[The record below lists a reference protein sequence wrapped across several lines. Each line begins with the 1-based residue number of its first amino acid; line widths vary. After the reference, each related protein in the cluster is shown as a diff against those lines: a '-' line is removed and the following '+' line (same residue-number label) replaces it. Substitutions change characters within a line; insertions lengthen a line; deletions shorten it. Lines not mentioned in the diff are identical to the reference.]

1 MLLIDNMAEYLASLS
16 IMVLTITFCCIMF
29 NIIKPGKK
37 LRRTLCTRAH
47 SISTDV
53 WKRVCQLFRF
63 LDLYSKMQSNAEAM
77 FHILLPALDFTTI
90 LIIKGTTCVSKHYAS
105 HRKFKRK
112 RRRTYR
118 DIWILS
124 AMASTVN
131 DAKSLRTSPVMCR
144 FDTDSFIIGLDTYS
158 SRRVSNQ
165 RSHFKN
171 LRPTPSQYGSL
182 KEIGGVAPIK
192 GIGTLNWRVEE
203 DFGATHQLL
212 IPNSLYVPKSPKC
225 LLSPQHLAQVSPRSQ
240 RNSTLLEMRHD
251 RGILHWGPE
260 GKFRRTGMIN
270 KSSNTPNIFS
280 APLCHKFQKYCAMA
294 NMECSM
300 CETEFVCYP
309 AHIIPD
315 DDSSV
320 SSSEGAPYE
329 APIITPRPDNEVI
342 NMTPDRSHTL
352 SDHQDENMTEFLTRD
367 EFRQV
372 HVIESDEEALSATI
386 PYAELLRWHYRS
398 GHMSF
403 HKLKA
408 MARLGI
414 LPRRLANV
422 EIPQCASCYFGKMA
436 RKPWRS
442 KTQPRC
448 ISPGIRPGQ
457 CVSVDQME
465 SSTTGFVKA
474 DSPSDVIEWLPYLS
488 TIILICLM
496 FIFTPPLPQ
505 KRQ

>member
-1 MLLIDNMAEYLASLS
+1 
-16 IMVLTITFCCIMF
+16 
-29 NIIKPGKK
+29 
-37 LRRTLCTRAH
+37 
-47 SISTDV
+47 
-53 WKRVCQLFRF
+53 
-63 LDLYSKMQSNAEAM
+63 
-77 FHILLPALDFTTI
+77 
-90 LIIKGTTCVSKHYAS
+90 
-105 HRKFKRK
+105 
-112 RRRTYR
+112 
-118 DIWILS
+118 
-124 AMASTVN
+124 MASTVN
-131 DAKSLRTSPVMCR
+131 DAKSLPTSPVMCQ

-158 SRRVSNQ
+158 SRCVSNQ

-320 SSSEGAPYE
+320 SSSEGSPDD
-329 APIITPRPDNEVI
+329 APIITTRPDNEDN